1 MDINYNCII
10 LAKYDNI
17 NKTCPNTFDTF
28 SDMSEDDQWPAILNS
43 LTEKLRAN
51 NVPQQVGPREFDPLH
66 LHWSMCLT
74 RWEQQ
79 AGPTLYWFKS
89 ILFWDINFN
98 PGGQRENSGEKS
110 FEGSWQPHHKV
121 MVPFA
126 KIEMEVMSGTVF
138 WAGSPHVVRPS
149 MPSLARWRADWETR
163 WPIIKLIWRI
173 LFGSS
178 PVSGKR
184 KICCQR

>member
-110 FEGSWQPHHKV
+110 FESSWQPHHKV
-121 MVPFA
+121 MVADCPQLRKSA
-126 KIEMEVMSGTVF
+126 DSTSC
-138 WAGSPHVVRPS
+138 WAVL
-149 MPSLARWRADWETR
+149 SLAEWVMAIMTTSFYTIDREDLMKKCIRAVFFQA
-163 WPIIKLIWRI
+163 K
-173 LFGSS
+173 
-178 PVSGKR
+178 
-184 KICCQR
+184 